1 MTMSTGPE
9 AALSVARCGAR
20 MRITASQLATLSALP
35 DPMEPVASRLF
46 CELADGHEDA
56 HVAFA
61 LASHGGNQWWWLR
74 WGRRHEV
81 IEIALCEVTESDEL
95 DAEFCLFPGGHPG
108 PHSFDLEPWSSRVC

>member
-1 MTMSTGPE
+1 MTAGREP
-9 AALSVARCGAR
+9 ALSVIRCGAR
-20 MRITASQLATLSALP
+20 TRITASQLATLRALP
-35 DPMEPVASRLF
+35 DPVEPVSPRLF
-46 CELADGHEDA
+46 CELADGHQDA

-81 IEIALCEVTESDEL
+81 VKIDLCEVTESDQP

-108 PHSFDLEPWSSRVC
+108 PHSFDLEPWSCRVC